1 MLDKA
6 RITQDIAA
14 LALATIGT
22 ALLCLGP
29 THNPCPSA
37 APTPDSPS
45 TAALAELLDPE
56 LAAREATLLLDQPI
70 EALTLSFAAEHERL
84 VWRARSHDRTVL
96 LDARTGEALAFEF
109 V

>member
-1 MLDKA
+1 MLNKA
-6 RITQDIAA
+6 RFTQDIAA

-37 APTPDSPS
+37 ARPDSPS
-45 TAALAELLDPE
+45 TVALAELLDPE

-70 EALTLSFAAEHERL
+70 EAVSLSFASEHERL

-109 V
+109 G

>member
-1 MLDKA
+1 MPSKLRSA
-6 RITQDIAA
+6 QDITA

-22 ALLCLGP
+22 ALLCLGAGSG
-29 THNPCPSA
+29 TCPSA
-37 APTPDSPS
+37 GPTPGGAS
-45 TAALAELLDPE
+45 TAALAELLDAE

-70 EALTLSFAAEHERL
+70 EAVTLSFASEHDRL

-109 V
+109 G